1 MPKGPGTL
9 PIWKN
14 REKQFQG
21 IRKSQGIGFSR
32 TSFLSFPATHLTE
45 VESERV
51 KQNRSQRQ
59 VGQAH
64 TGKHSVCIL
73 GGWLG
78 MLSWTRSDQWDFPVL
93 CKRHPKVFS
102 RSVFSKRKCEN
113 SETVSS

>member
-14 REKQFQG
+14 GEKQFQG

-45 VESERV
+45 VESES
-51 KQNRSQRQ
+51 QANRSQRQ

-64 TGKHSVCIL
+64 TGKYNVCML
-73 GGWLG
+73 GVWLG
-78 MLSWTRSDQWDFPVL
+78 MLGWTRSDQWDFPVL
-93 CKRHPKVFS
+93 CKRKQKAP
-102 RSVFSKRKCEN
+102 RSC
-113 SETVSS
+113 